1 MTVVAANAFG
11 AGAIGFLVVLA
22 LVAGSVFL
30 FRSMAKHLRS
40 VPPQFPPPEA
50 EQNEQPAAPA
60 SSPPPDQA

>member
-1 MTVVAANAFG
+1 VTVVASGGLG

-40 VPPQFPPPEA
+40 VPPEFPPPEGD
-50 EQNEQPAAPA
+50 EPEPQPAPAPA
-60 SSPPPDQA
+60 SPDQP